1 VTLLRASVVTLAVLL
16 GPGLARAQA
25 TLVERLDLTFGVYT
39 SDKAT
44 TMYRMFTPV
53 LEHLQERLERQLHR
67 SVDTELRI
75 YKTYDEA
82 LDAFVAGKVDFVRFG
97 PASYVLA
104 LARNPKIQLL
114 AVELKG
120 GKKTFKGMVV
130 VRQDSPIQ
138 RLSDLRGRSFAFGDR
153 NSTIGR
159 YLAQDTLLEAKIWAQ
174 DLSYHAYLGRHDRV
188 FRAVQYGDYDAG
200 SVKENTYQKLNKK
213 NQLRVLARFDNVT
226 KPWIARSGLDPRVTA
241 ALRSA
246 LLGAN
251 DKKALA
257 SLKVDGFVTATD
269 KDFSPIRDSMKRA
282 ETFERKPARPSK

>member
-1 VTLLRASVVTLAVLL
+1 MTLLRASIGVLAVLL
-16 GPGLARAQA
+16 GPGLARAQGA
-25 TLVERLDLTFGVYT
+25 AVGRLDLTFGVYT

-53 LEHLQERLERQLHR
+53 LEHLQDRLEARLHR

-82 LDAFVAGKVDFVRFG
+82 LDAFVAGRVDFVRFG

-104 LARNPKIQLL
+104 RARNPKIQLL
-114 AVELKG
+114 AMELKG
-120 GKKTFKGMVV
+120 GKKSFKGMVV
-130 VRQDSPIQ
+130 VRRDSPIRQ
-138 RLSDLRGRSFAFGDR
+138 LSDLRGRSFAFGDR

-159 YLAQDTLLEAKIWAQ
+159 YLAQDKLLDAKIRAQ

-213 NQLRVLARFDNVT
+213 MQLRVLATFDNVT

-257 SLKVDGFVTATD
+257 SLKVDGFVRATD
-269 KDFSPIRDSMKRA
+269 EDFSPIRDSMKRA
-282 ETFERKPARPSK
+282 ETFARKSARPSK

>member
-1 VTLLRASVVTLAVLL
+1 MTLLRASVVTLAVLL

-25 TLVERLDLTFGVYT
+25 ALVERLDLTFGVYT

-213 NQLRVLARFDNVT
+213 NQLRALARFDNVT
-226 KPWIARSGLDPRVTA
+226 NPWIARSGLDPRVTA

-282 ETFERKPARPSK
+282 ETF

>member
-1 VTLLRASVVTLAVLL
+1 VTLLRATIGVLLVLL
-16 GPGLARAQA
+16 GPGLARAQGA
-25 TLVERLDLTFGVYT
+25 VVERLDLTFGVYT

-53 LEHLQERLERQLHR
+53 LEHLQEGLEERLHR

-82 LDAFVAGKVDFVRFG
+82 LDAFVAGNVDFVRFG

-104 LARNPKIQLL
+104 RARNPKIQLL
-114 AVELKG
+114 AMELKG
-120 GKKTFKGMVV
+120 GKKSFKGMIV
-130 VRQDSPIQ
+130 VRQNSPIRQ
-138 RLSDLRGRSFAFGDR
+138 LSDLRSRSFAFGDR

-159 YLAQDTLLEAKIWAQ
+159 YLAQDKLLGARIRAQ

-200 SVKENTYQKLNKK
+200 SVKENTYKKLNKK
-213 NQLRVLARFDNVT
+213 KQLRVLVTFDNVT

-251 DKKALA
+251 DKRALA
-257 SLKVDGFVTATD
+257 SLKVDGFVRATD
-269 KDFSPIRDSMKRA
+269 EDFSPIRGSMKRA
-282 ETFERKPARPSK
+282 ETFVRKSANPSK